1 MLTIFSPTGMSVKIA
16 TIPIMTSE
24 IVPAAVRGAM
34 VMTFQLWVAFGILV
48 YVSKLPYFMMLYK
61 N

>member
-1 MLTIFSPTGMSVKIA
+1 MAVKIA

-24 IVPAAVRGAM
+24 IVPAPIRGAL

-48 YVSKLPYFMMLYK
+48 YVSKQSSFSFHTDTNQKL
-61 N
+61 